1 MNIAVG
7 DAPGPFG
14 FRRRSPP
21 VGLRRDWGN
30 GRGPAIALVKLS
42 SLGDVVHTLPLAHAI
57 RSRLPGASVTWI
69 VERREEAILRGNP
82 DIDHV
87 VPVDT
92 RLWRRDFRRPG
103 GARAVFLKVRGLI
116 RRLANGRFDVA
127 LDVQGNL
134 KSGLITALTRAP
146 IRVGFALRDCRE
158 RGNALFTN
166 RRVALPPGPIH
177 VIEENLAVLAALGL
191 DRADAGPPVFP
202 LAADPTAEAV
212 IARVLEKEGVKP
224 ETRLLALNP
233 GAGEPAKRWTV
244 AAYRQLGDALAAR
257 LGARPVLCW
266 GPGEDGL
273 ARSIAAGMRQ
283 TPFIPPATSIPEM
296 VALLRR
302 ATLVVGGDTGP
313 IHLAAAL
320 GVPTVGL
327 YGPTD
332 ARRNGPCGL
341 RVVTVQSPSGRMDA
355 IGVEGV
361 LAAAARLLP

>member
-7 DAPGPFG
+7 DTPGPFG
-14 FRRRSPP
+14 FGRRPP
-21 VGLRRDWGN
+21 PAGLKRDWSN
-30 GRGPAIALVKLS
+30 GRGPAVALVKLS

-57 RSRLPGASVTWI
+57 KCRFPGADVTWI

-103 GARAVFLKVRGLI
+103 GARAVFLKVRGLT
-116 RRLANGRFDVA
+116 RRLAAGRFDVA

-134 KSGLITALTRAP
+134 KSGVITALTRAAL
-146 IRVGFALRDCRE
+146 RVGFALRNCRE
-158 RGNALFTN
+158 PGNALFTN

-177 VIEENLAVLAALGL
+177 VVEENLAVLAALGI
-191 DRADAGPPVFP
+191 DRTEAGPPTFP

-233 GAGEPAKRWTV
+233 GAGGPAKRWAV
-244 AAYRQLGDALAAR
+244 PAYQKLGEALGAR

-273 ARSIAAGMRQ
+273 VRSIAAGMREV
-283 TPFIPPATSIPEM
+283 PLIPPATSIPEM

-332 ARRNGPCGL
+332 ARRNGPYGPQ
-341 RVVTVQSPSGRMDA
+341 VATVQSPTGQMDA